1 MMGLVPIVGSS
12 SLAGRVQTT
21 SRMSRRP
28 NRMKETFVLAVVP
41 TSGVVIQPVLTVVS
55 FSVPAAGRRLAILM
69 NSALVV
75 D

>member
-1 MMGLVPIVGSS
+1 
-12 SLAGRVQTT
+12 
-21 SRMSRRP
+21 MSRRP